1 MMKETRPFRDQAAAN
16 PLQRPPIDSH
26 RSNRFAAILL
36 YIVVAAAPLPFGST
50 EPAVIA
56 FWCLCLGIALVAT
69 TPSSLSN
76 AQLSLFGLVA
86 CVLLGY
92 VCVLHEQLATNP
104 WVASPHPIWK
114 SAEEALGL
122 RLNASV
128 SITKD
133 QPFFSLGSALG
144 NLLIL
149 LCSYVI
155 CADRHRAR
163 QLLLVVAWSG
173 AVYAVFGIASFLI
186 APHRLLWVA
195 KRAYTDSLTSTF
207 VNRNT
212 AAIYFGTC
220 SIVWLLLLFERTRR
234 VEAFSFRAS
243 LSLSSSA
250 VLHLPRDVLTA
261 AGLTMLCLAAMFMTN
276 SRAGSIFSLLGCLIA
291 SIGFH
296 LRDLNS
302 IKRICASL
310 AIAFA
315 ALAILFVIMGG
326 NVSGRFD
333 FQSLRSEERF
343 ATYQSVL
350 QMIRDHPW
358 LGTGLGTFATAFTAY
373 RSGDVS
379 VAGVWDKAHNTLLEL
394 ASEVGVPLTAII
406 ILVWSIGLGLLTRGM
421 VQRRRDQIFSV
432 AALAVALIALGHSLV
447 DFSLQ
452 IPGYSLIVFAL
463 VGAGIAQS
471 FPSRVRQNIVDG

>member
-1 MMKETRPFRDQAAAN
+1 MMKETRPFGDEAAAN
-16 PLQRPPIDSH
+16 LLQRSPIASP
-26 RSNRFAAILL
+26 RPNRFAAILL
-36 YIVVAAAPLPFGST
+36 YAVVAAAPLPFGST
-50 EPAVIA
+50 EPVVIA
-56 FWCLCLGIALVAT
+56 FWCFCLGIALVAT

-86 CVLLGY
+86 CVILGY
-92 VCVLHEQLATNP
+92 ACVLHEQLATDP
-104 WVASPHPIWK
+104 WVAAHPIWK
-114 SAEEALGL
+114 SAEDALGL

-133 QPFFSLGSALG
+133 QALFSFGPVLG

-149 LCSYVI
+149 LCSYIV

-173 AVYAVFGIASFLI
+173 AAYAIYGIASFLI
-186 APHRLLWVA
+186 APHRLLWVV
-195 KRAYTDSLTSTF
+195 KRAYTDSLTSSF

-220 SIVWLLLLFERTRR
+220 SIVWLLLLLERARR
-234 VEAFSFRAS
+234 VEAIGLRAS
-243 LSLSSSA
+243 FSLSSST
-250 VLHLPRDVLTA
+250 VLQLPRDVLTA
-261 AGLTMLCLAAMFMTN
+261 AGLTLLCLVAMFMTN

-296 LRDLNS
+296 LRYLNS
-302 IKRICASL
+302 IKRICTSI

-326 NVSGRFD
+326 NVNGRFD
-333 FQSLRSEERF
+333 FQSLRSEDRF

-358 LGTGLGTFATAFTAY
+358 LGTGPGTFAAAFTLY

-379 VAGVWDKAHNTLLEL
+379 VAGVWDKAHSTPLEL

-406 ILVWSIGLGLLTRGM
+406 ILVWSIGLGLLAKGM
-421 VQRRRDQIFSV
+421 LQRRRDQIFSV
-432 AALAVALIALGHSLV
+432 AAFAAAAIALAHSLI

-463 VGAGIAQS
+463 VGAGVAQS
-471 FPSRVRQNIVDG
+471 FSSRVKQNRADD